1 MNEIVPTPG
10 DPVNFKFEY
19 RARMSYARHGHACCS
34 IGENFIVVTGSRKDI
49 DNASKQTEIYNTLTN
64 KWNTLSQMN
73 TGRHYHA
80 CCSFQQKFIYV
91 FCGISNETKKYL
103 NTIER
108 LEINPNDLAWS
119 LTKKWTP
126 LVVNSQALLSAR

>member
-1 MNEIVPTPG
+1 M
-10 DPVNFKFEY
+10 
-19 RARMSYARHGHACCS
+19 
-34 IGENFIVVTGSRKDI
+34 
-49 DNASKQTEIYNTLTN
+49 TN
-64 KWNTLSQMN
+64 KWNTLPMMN

-108 LEINPNDLAWS
+108 IEVNPNDIAWS